1 MNETSADQTK
11 ESPKVTTKAKK
22 AVKDEFFSKPNASL
36 EDAKKWLRERFGKG
50 ATCPC
55 CNQFVKLYRRPFNYS
70 MAVVL
75 LLMERYYR
83 RVGVSAEE
91 WLHVPSYI
99 TEAVAYHPRGAVAI
113 RGGDWAKMKYWGLI
127 EEKPEVRDDGSPRA
141 GYWRMTPLGRQF
153 ATRAAKVASHVY
165 IYNGE
170 PMQKTADEQITIDD
184 ALGTHFNYADLMAD
198 A

>member
-99 TEAVAYHPRGAVAI
+99 TEAVAYHPRGAVA
-113 RGGDWAKMKYWGLI
+113 R
-127 EEKPEVRDDGSPRA
+127 PSVRDTRGQGGFPRLHLQ
-141 GYWRMTPLGRQF
+141 RR
-153 ATRAAKVASHVY
+153 
-165 IYNGE
+165 
-170 PMQKTADEQITIDD
+170 
-184 ALGTHFNYADLMAD
+184 AD
-198 A
+198 AEDGRRADHHR

>member
-1 MNETSADQTK
+1 MNETTDETK
-11 ESPKVTTKAKK
+11 EPATVTTKAKK
-22 AVKDEFFSKPNASL
+22 APKVEFFSKANASL

-50 ATCPC
+50 APCPC
-55 CNQFVKLYRRPFNYS
+55 CGQLVKLYRRPLNYS

-83 RVGVSAEE
+83 RVGVSEQE
-91 WLHVPSYI
+91 WLHVPTYI

-127 EEKPEVRDDGSPRA
+127 EEKPETRDDGSPRA

-153 ATRAAKVASHVY
+153 ATRQAKVASHVY

-170 PMQKTADEQITIDD
+170 PMQKTADELITIDD
-184 ALGTHFNYADLMAD
+184 ALGTHFNYSELMAD